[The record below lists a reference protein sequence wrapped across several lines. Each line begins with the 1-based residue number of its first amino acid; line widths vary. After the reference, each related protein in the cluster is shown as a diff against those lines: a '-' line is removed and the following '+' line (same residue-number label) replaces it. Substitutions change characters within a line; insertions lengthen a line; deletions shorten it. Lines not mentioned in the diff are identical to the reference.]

1 MCFDIYN
8 VRLHQARG
16 FYFLWG
22 GILPVVTFLPLVLC
36 FAGLTFLDGKRRS
49 VVISICDIVL
59 QIFSLTRFTMWT
71 NSPRHG
77 VALVLTS
84 AKRLS

>member
-36 FAGLTFLDGKRRS
+36 FAGLTFSGWKEEVCSNLN
-49 VVISICDIVL
+49 
-59 QIFSLTRFTMWT
+59 M
-71 NSPRHG
+71 
-77 VALVLTS
+77 
-84 AKRLS
+84 